1 MKRRP
6 GVRRWTLPHLLQVI
20 FGDLNANDQTNAT
33 PADIRDT
40 SEKRAEAIG
49 QNRSTRILAIQ
60 HLQSVNNRTRCN
72 SRLSAS
78 HVLACLSKQLGL
90 ASVLAYATSLCFS
103 HSPLSYNKCRAGS
116 TSSLISRDL
125 TNSTLRLAHLYPI
138 ISPLQ
143 APGTH
148 PQPLPTPSSHRPAP
162 PRSAAPP
169 SPPPPLHAA
178 SHAARHCLS
187 GVCTGTTPIRS
198 SQSGTIHARSLSGY
212 GQHTRLGSPM
222 SGLPWEA

>member
-1 MKRRP
+1 MT
-6 GVRRWTLPHLLQVI
+6 W
-20 FGDLNANDQTNAT
+20 
-33 PADIRDT
+33 
-40 SEKRAEAIG
+40 
-49 QNRSTRILAIQ
+49 ILAIQ

-78 HVLACLSKQLGL
+78 HVLACLSREVGL
-90 ASVLAYATSLCFS
+90 ASVLAYVTSPCFS

-143 APGTH
+143 APGKH
-148 PQPLPTPSSHRPAP
+148 PQPFPTPSSHRLAP

-178 SHAARHCLS
+178 SHAARECLPGTS
-187 GVCTGTTPIRS
+187 TGTTPIRS
-198 SQSGTIHARSLSGY
+198 SQSGTIHARSVSGY
-212 GQHTRLGSPM
+212 GPHTPARFPAERTPFG
-222 SGLPWEA
+222 GLTVTVGLNHS